1 MSLGLQKYLW
11 SGRDVWEEGQN
22 WGGHTGKRGGRVQKI
37 ATWNGFVL
45 SCQQGLVIQQTSLN
59 LQSATT
65 QRNATRQRCSLQPW
79 GFWRRARQRSFKP
92 DSVTQEEKGKESER
106 DTDSNQFWQF
116 LASGEKGGWKEGDE
130 GHTADTS
137 YWGVPSLGKGG
148 GQLLPCDLCW
158 MRCTWT
164 LPSTT
169 CGWVQQ
175 EGESTC
181 QMGPLVCI
189 KGAIWI

>member
-1 MSLGLQKYLW
+1 M
-11 SGRDVWEEGQN
+11 WEEGQN
-22 WGGHTGKRGGRVQKI
+22 WGGHTGKRRQRVREGGESNRYLPGTVLFC
-37 ATWNGFVL
+37 FVSRAWSFNKQL
-45 SCQQGLVIQQTSLN
+45 WIHRAPQH
-59 LQSATT
+59 
-65 QRNATRQRCSLQPW
+65 NATHQHCSLQPW
-79 GFWRRARQRSFKP
+79 GFWRRASQTSFKP
-92 DSVTQEEKGKESER
+92 DSVTQKEKEKGGWKRYWLEPVLAV
-106 DTDSNQFWQF
+106 

-158 MRCTWT
+158 MRCIWT
-164 LPSTT
+164 LPRTTTTT

-181 QMGPLVCI
+181 QIRPLVCI